1 MGNGDKT
8 QNQQTVTQ
16 ALQVGL
22 YIYWKQKSRAP
33 KQKCLAM

>member
-16 ALQVGL
+16 ALQGTKTKVPS
-22 YIYWKQKSRAP
+22 YV
-33 KQKCLAM
+33 M